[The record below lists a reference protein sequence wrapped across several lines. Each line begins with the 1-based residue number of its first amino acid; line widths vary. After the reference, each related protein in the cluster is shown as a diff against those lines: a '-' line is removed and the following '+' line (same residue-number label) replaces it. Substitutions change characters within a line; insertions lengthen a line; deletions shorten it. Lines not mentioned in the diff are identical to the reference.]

1 MKMGG
6 IGQTHSSG
14 GGGGSGGG
22 SGGDDVDSG
31 GTGGT
36 PYTITQKATTTKKSE
51 KLTLKETQSVKE
63 TSQDVIN

>member
-14 GGGGSGGG
+14 GGSGGDDVDSG
-22 SGGDDVDSG
+22 GDDVDSGGDDVDSG

-36 PYTITQKATTTKKSE
+36 PYTITQKATTTKK
-51 KLTLKETQSVKE
+51 
-63 TSQDVIN
+63 